1 MSEQKETVFVDGLI
15 VKSKHENAPD
25 FIKCHLSL
33 KVDELKRFLDEHQD
47 KGWVN
52 VDVKESK
59 GGKLYAQLNDWK
71 PEGKE
76 DDRVPAV
83 PDYPEDEINP
93 KDVPF

>member
-25 FIKCHLSL
+25 FIKCHLSF
-33 KVDELKRFLDEHQD
+33 KVDEIKRFLDEHQD

-59 GGKLYAQLNDWK
+59 GGKLYAQLNTFVPTKKSD
-71 PEGKE
+71 E
-76 DDRVPAV
+76 DDI
-83 PDYPEDEINP
+83 E
-93 KDVPF
+93 VPF